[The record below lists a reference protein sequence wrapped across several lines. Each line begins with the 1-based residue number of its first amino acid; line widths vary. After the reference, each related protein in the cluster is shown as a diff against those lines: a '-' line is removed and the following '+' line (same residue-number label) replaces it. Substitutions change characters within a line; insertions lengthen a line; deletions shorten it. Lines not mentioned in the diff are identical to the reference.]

1 MCALRRDVPRESQR
15 VFDDICESVEL
26 LLRVTWLKRRD
37 ELIMQ
42 YNDFVPRT
50 MSKERVKATYT
61 EAPFWMDDDVEE
73 IETKERQKS
82 SESSKPV
89 DKAEI
94 LEEKAFE
101 CGVAGPQEISLL
113 KNLHI
118 LADHANFDRL
128 GDDWIDKALSNPD
141 RDGVCLKPVNRVISR
156 LYKFGC
162 ARRSEGS
169 KITTRQGL
177 EKRLRDAYDLEIR
190 AKDVDR
196 ETRFERVL
204 AAVRFVLLY
213 HANHKRIFD
222 YNLQPTQVRRK
233 GDPYMHLMVYWVVS
247 ATQSWSFSLSLYVE
261 VAMHVSR
268 IHTQTHIQIGGHVV
282 ACKTAAVAMIGAQ
295 TNIYGLALA
304 GSVCAGVCFQTWV
317 QFHMK
322 RTQFNH
328 TITKHLFQR
337 KLAQNMITIESLIHE
352 TIEQEARELIIGLA
366 LLQQKNEDNAI
377 TSEML
382 KDEAESFLKK
392 HFNISNVNLILTI
405 VSTN

>member
-1 MCALRRDVPRESQR
+1 MASNMLDSVVKSIMPKMRSEGVNAPDPSKRYIRVSSSAVCRALRRDVPRESQS

-50 MSKERVKATYT
+50 MSKERTKTTYT
-61 EAPFWMDDDVEE
+61 EAPFWMDDDVEAV
-73 IETKERQKS
+73 ETRVRQRRSHNKSTDEEER
-82 SESSKPV
+82 
-89 DKAEI
+89 

-141 RDGVCLKPVNRVISR
+141 RDGVCLKPVNRDDFTTLQIWVR
-156 LYKFGC
+156 G
-162 ARRSEGS
+162 RSEGS

-213 HANHKRIFD
+213 HSNHKRIFTPTRTNR
-222 YNLQPTQVRRK
+222 YEERVTRTCISCCLNMFLQLK
-233 GDPYMHLMVYWVVS
+233 L
-247 ATQSWSFSLSLYVE
+247 SLSFL
-261 VAMHVSR
+261 MSKLRCVSR
-268 IHTQTHIQIGGHVV
+268 IR
-282 ACKTAAVAMIGAQ
+282 
-295 TNIYGLALA
+295 
-304 GSVCAGVCFQTWV
+304 F
-317 QFHMK
+317 
-322 RTQFNH
+322 
-328 TITKHLFQR
+328 
-337 KLAQNMITIESLIHE
+337 
-352 TIEQEARELIIGLA
+352 
-366 LLQQKNEDNAI
+366 
-377 TSEML
+377 
-382 KDEAESFLKK
+382 
-392 HFNISNVNLILTI
+392 
-405 VSTN
+405 